1 MVNRKEY
8 YEMKVSISAAL
19 VFAVFAATT
28 TAQAAANGTKTRSTS
43 VVIDS
48 PADLPELA
56 QRRSEAMY
64 LHNTGSGQAFLYLEQ
79 DQGRTLAILDVTDPA
94 SIREVGG
101 ASLGAES
108 SYDFVQALDNS
119 AVLIRFRDRSGFA
132 IVNFRKYK
140 QPVLITTAG
149 LLNPASIQPFGQ
161 HTLLLTSANG
171 AVTPAQ
177 DSQYQFVDVWNPS
190 KPTSL
195 VILQGVRQRLDRPD
209 TGTLFLLSNEGLTV
223 IRHPSMEEEYQLEM
237 NQTN

>member
-1 MVNRKEY
+1 
-8 YEMKVSISAAL
+8 MKVSISAAL

-28 TAQAAANGTKTRSTS
+28 AAQAANGAKTRSTS

-64 LHNTGSGQAFLYLEQ
+64 LHSTGSGQAFLYLEQ

-94 SIREVGG
+94 SIREVGR
-101 ASLGAES
+101 ASLSAQS

-140 QPVLITTAG
+140 QPVLVATPG

-161 HTLLLTSANG
+161 RTFLLTAANSAV
-171 AVTPAQ
+171 APAQ
-177 DSQYQFVDVWNPS
+177 DSQYQLIDVRILRNQRRSSSS
-190 KPTSL
+190 KGS
-195 VILQGVRQRLDRPD
+195 
-209 TGTLFLLSNEGLTV
+209 SNDWTDP
-223 IRHPSMEEEYQLEM
+223 IQARCSC
-237 NQTN
+237 